1 MRSNWSVLCCLLKK
15 LLSFSSSLISQ
26 ATFVLTLVAPVAAQT
41 IVVFDPPNSVDTRPR
56 SINEDGWI
64 TGSFRDATI
73 TTRGFIRT
81 PDGQFTVFEVVP
93 GALSMTVA
101 DINASGAVTGVY
113 EPPDDGQGIP
123 SPQRGFIRSPDGQI
137 TTFDGFPN
145 SLNDSGQTVGV
156 ETLTFPKGF
165 IRSAA
170 GEFTLLEVP
179 NAADTGPEDIN
190 NNGDVA
196 GSFLDAVIGI
206 ERGFIRTL
214 DGQFTVFDVQ
224 FNVPTG
230 IGVDVEHINSSGQ
243 VAGWFD
249 DVTMADRQRG
259 FLRSPTSQITVFDPP
274 NSLGLELRGLNDQGE
289 VTGDFVDSSTNS
301 VRGYLRSAD
310 GQFTIFDPPNAVMGD
325 DDGTFPRAI
334 NNGGQITGW
343 FDDNVTGTK
352 RGFVLTG
359 QEQKLQLTHLGNGGG
374 LQSDV
379 VVFDPS
385 STASASGEVNFFAD
399 DGTPLDSSVFLP
411 DGNSFTLSPLGSAT
425 LSTTGAGDLF
435 TGSATISSD
444 TPISAVIRFDIT
456 GVGVAGVPASQVLT
470 SAIAPV
476 RRVGTLSSGVAFRN
490 VGSDPIQV
498 TLELKDEN
506 GNVVS
511 NGSETRT
518 LAGNAKIA
526 EFIETLFPNAQ
537 TTTFTGTICVSVV
550 PDPLT
555 GQSGQ
560 IAVIALELDF
570 FNNVFTT
577 LPVSAVN

>member
-41 IVVFDPPNSVDTRPR
+41 IVIFDPPNSVDTRPR

-101 DINASGAVTGVY
+101 DINASGAVTGIY

-145 SLNDSGQTVGV
+145 SLNDSGKTVGV

-179 NAADTGPEDIN
+179 NATDTGPEDIN

-196 GSFLDAVIGI
+196 GGFSDGVTGTG
-206 ERGFIRTL
+206 RGFIRTSA
-214 DGQFTVFDVQ
+214 GAYEVFD
-224 FNVPTG
+224 FPGSDGGRAAT
-230 IGVDVEHINSSGQ
+230 INSSGQ

-249 DVTMADRQRG
+249 DATMAERQRG
-259 FLRSPTSQITVFDPP
+259 FLRSPTGQITVFDPP

-310 GQFTIFDPPNAVMGD
+310 GQFTIFDPPNAVMGDD

-498 TLELKDEN
+498 TLELKNEN

-537 TTTFTGTICVSVV
+537 TTTFTGTNRPRPSPAPSMCRSF
-550 PDPLT
+550 LT
-555 GQSGQ
+555 
-560 IAVIALELDF
+560 L
-570 FNNVFTT
+570 
-577 LPVSAVN
+577 